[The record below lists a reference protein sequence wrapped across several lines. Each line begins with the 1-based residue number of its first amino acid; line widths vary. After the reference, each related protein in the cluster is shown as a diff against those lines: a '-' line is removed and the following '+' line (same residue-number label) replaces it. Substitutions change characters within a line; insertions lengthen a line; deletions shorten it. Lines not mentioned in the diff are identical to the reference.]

1 MKALILA
8 STLVGATAVTLW
20 RMRESRRPLSIP
32 KIVMPPIGM
41 STGSAMF
48 LYPPTRVPLSWAIVA
63 MLLGWFVFS
72 YPLIR
77 TTKLKAEPDGIF
89 MERSRLFLWIL
100 IGLVAV
106 RLALRSYV
114 EEFISPIQ
122 TGSVF
127 YLLALG
133 MVAHWRIDLLGK
145 FKALQTQTGNTATA

>member
-1 MKALILA
+1 
-8 STLVGATAVTLW
+8 
-20 RMRESRRPLSIP
+20 
-32 KIVMPPIGM
+32 
-41 STGSAMF
+41 MF